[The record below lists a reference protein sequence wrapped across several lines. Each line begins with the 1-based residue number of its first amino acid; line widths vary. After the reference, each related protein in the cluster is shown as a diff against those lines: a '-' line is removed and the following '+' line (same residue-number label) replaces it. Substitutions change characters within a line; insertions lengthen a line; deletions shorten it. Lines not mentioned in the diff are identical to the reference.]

1 MRASRHR
8 PVLGHRIIAEEGR
21 TVVKKKA
28 EEDGELIEE
37 DKEEKKPK
45 KKRRH
50 PVRHTIFCLVLG
62 FIIGVVFCIV
72 KPWTMDFDRKPEKV
86 TVSDAGTTIEY
97 QKEDQ
102 KNLVTVS
109 TLQAIVNKASDLITT
124 KYHYQDACSKESA
137 KSFKKLKLPFTT
149 SKVVFTYKGCISLG
163 IDLSKVQ
170 YDIDNESMEITVVIP
185 DIEVLADEI
194 DDNSFEIVDEKNSL
208 FNPQE
213 LDDYATLMAELK
225 KEKEAEVLADSDLMS
240 EAEQNTRSVLQ
251 EFLTT
256 DDETADYTFIFK

>member
-1 MRASRHR
+1 MTD
-8 PVLGHRIIAEEGR
+8 AEEGKA
-21 TVVKKKA
+21 VVKREAETDKEQV
-28 EEDGELIEE
+28 EED
-37 DKEEKKPK
+37 EEKKP

-72 KPWTMDFDRKPEKV
+72 KPWTMDFDFSKKNEKV
-86 TVSDAGTTIEY
+86 TVSDTGTTIEY

-149 SKVVFTYKGCISLG
+149 SKVVFTYKGCISLR

-170 YDIDNESMEITVVIP
+170 YDIDNDRMEITLVIP

-256 DDETADYTFIFK
+256 DDETADYTFLFK